1 MDFLAMFSLEQ
12 VQGMLSVVVVLGLFC
27 GVWKL
32 FNMAVERLDE
42 WFFNRTYARTEMTK
56 ALAGDRQ
63 LLANAKA
70 ENEKLK
76 KALKGKVD
84 KNEHN
89 QQKDA
94 KVRAQQRAT
103 AAENDVKGLESKLRN
118 AEEENYRLKT
128 QLDVLHGSSYRPQAS
143 HSGQRAPSGGIQSF

>member
-1 MDFLAMFSLEQ
+1 MFSLEQ
-12 VQGMLSVVVVLGLFC
+12 VQGMLSVVVMLGLFC

-42 WFFNRTYARTEMTK
+42 WFFNRPYARTQMTK

-63 LLANAKA
+63 LLAKANA

-76 KALKGKVD
+76 KALKNKVD

-94 KVRAQQRAT
+94 KVRAQQKVT
-103 AAENDVKGLESKLRN
+103 NLEKDVKGLESKLRS

-128 QLDVLHGSSYRPQAS
+128 QLDVLHGSSYRPTS
-143 HSGQRAPSGGIQSF
+143 HSSQQAPSGGIASF

>member
-12 VQGMLSVVVVLGLFC
+12 VQGMLSVVVMLGLFC

-42 WFFNRTYARTEMTK
+42 WFFNRPYARTQMTK

-76 KALKGKVD
+76 KALKNKVD

-94 KVRAQQRAT
+94 KARAQAKVT
-103 AAENDVKGLESKLRN
+103 HLEKDVKGLESKLRS

-128 QLDVLHGSSYRPQAS
+128 QLDVLHGSSYRPQTVPS
-143 HSGQRAPSGGIQSF
+143 SQRASSGGIQSF